1 MTFQFCDRIHPQ
13 VRLADIG
20 VANMKDLYQVL
31 RQKEL
36 ALEQVRKEIEAL
48 RFVTPLLSEDTE
60 ADNNTRTSLL
70 AAPSQS
76 RRTSGGD

>member
-1 MTFQFCDRIHPQ
+1 
-13 VRLADIG
+13 
-20 VANMKDLYQVL
+20 MKDLYQVL

-36 ALEQVRKEIEAL
+36 AMEQVRKEIEAL

-60 ADNNTRTSLL
+60 ADKNTRPLL
-70 AAPSQS
+70 HAAAPQS

>member
-1 MTFQFCDRIHPQ
+1 
-13 VRLADIG
+13 
-20 VANMKDLYQVL
+20 MKDLYQVL

-60 ADNNTRTSLL
+60 ADLDTRPSF

-76 RRTSGGD
+76 RRTSSGD

>member
-1 MTFQFCDRIHPQ
+1 
-13 VRLADIG
+13 
-20 VANMKDLYQVL
+20 MKDLYQVL

-36 ALEQVRKEIEAL
+36 AVEQVRKEIEAL

-60 ADNNTRTSLL
+60 ADQTTRPSLL

-76 RRTSGGD
+76 RRTTGGD